1 MREIKIHIPDTLD
14 LNDRDAKFL
23 LASKLYELGKLS
35 LGQAAEMVGLSK
47 STFIEILVKYGV
59 PVLNYPPSEI
69 DNDLKDARDHSI

>member
-47 STFIEILVKYGV
+47 STFMEILVKYGV
-59 PVLNYPPSEI
+59 AILNYPPSEI